1 MVTGFSTSPA
11 RPWLHTTS
19 WPRLPPSLAGC
30 SGSYWAAPSDTMHNR
45 DEVIS
50 GRDYS
55 RLCRLVY
62 DKAGIALGDGR
73 KTMLEVRIKHR
84 LKDLA
89 IHSYSACC
97 DYLFSDRGLKDELLH
112 LIDVVTTNKTDFF
125 REPRHFEFLTARA
138 LPELTSSNSYR
149 RTLSFWSAGCSTGE
163 EPYTLA
169 MVLSEYALAHPGFS
183 FRILATDVSTAVLK
197 KAALGIYSSQV
208 VQPVASALKVKCFM
222 RSRERSSDKV
232 RVVPELRRL
241 VEFRRLNFMDQDYGL
256 AEKADAIFCR
266 NVIIYFDRQ
275 TQQRILAKLTRH
287 LVPGGFMFVGHAETL
302 HELDLPLIPVA
313 PALYRRTNAGE

>member
-1 MVTGFSTSPA
+1 
-11 RPWLHTTS
+11 
-19 WPRLPPSLAGC
+19 
-30 SGSYWAAPSDTMHNR
+30 MHNR
-45 DEVIS
+45 DEIIS

-62 DKAGIALGDGR
+62 NEAGIALGAGR
-73 KTMLEVRIKHR
+73 KTMLEVRIRRR

-89 IHSYSACC
+89 IPSYSQYC
-97 DYLFSDRGLKDELLH
+97 DYLFSDRGLKDELMH

-125 REPRHFEFLTARA
+125 REPRHFEFLTAKA
-138 LPELTSSNSYR
+138 LPELASSNRNR
-149 RTLSFWSAGCSTGE
+149 RAFSIWSAGCSTGE

-183 FRILATDVSTAVLK
+183 FRILATDVSTAVLD

-208 VQPVASALKVKCFM
+208 VRPVPAALKVKYFM
-222 RSRERSSDKV
+222 RSREPGSERV

-256 AEKADAIFCR
+256 SEKVDAIFCR
-266 NVIIYFDRQ
+266 NVIIYFDRP
-275 TQQRILAKLTRH
+275 TQQQILEKLTRH
-287 LVPGGFMFVGHAETL
+287 LVPGGFIFVGHAETL
-302 HELDLPLIPVA
+302 HELDLPLAPVA
-313 PALYRRTNAGE
+313 PALYRRIDARQ